1 MSTTANPIRR
11 GLSQE
16 FRPSL
21 LSCLLVVA
29 LVPVFVSL
37 GNWQM
42 GKAESRIVRQQQL
55 DARVAGPLLEVR
67 DLSPALADVEYRT
80 VRLRGEYAS
89 QGQFLLDNQYFGDQ
103 AGYAVI
109 TPLALAGG
117 GLILVNRGW
126 LPFGSDRS
134 QLPTAPLP
142 SRIEAVEGLAV
153 APPRTGFALAGAS
166 NAGAV
171 HASID
176 LAATARQLGGAV
188 APWMVLL
195 KPGRDD
201 AFAMA
206 WPKPAERVQT
216 NIGYA
221 WQWYGFAT
229 ASVAIFAV
237 LGRRR
242 ARASAGVPA

>member
-1 MSTTANPIRR
+1 
-11 GLSQE
+11 
-16 FRPSL
+16 
-21 LSCLLVVA
+21 
-29 LVPVFVSL
+29 
-37 GNWQM
+37 
-42 GKAESRIVRQQQL
+42 
-55 DARVAGPLLEVR
+55 
-67 DLSPALADVEYRT
+67 
-80 VRLRGEYAS
+80 
-89 QGQFLLDNQYFGDQ
+89 
-103 AGYAVI
+103 
-109 TPLALAGG
+109 
-117 GLILVNRGW
+117 

-142 SRIEAVEGLAV
+142 NRIEAVEGMAV

-166 NAGAV
+166 NVGAV